1 MPPKPSAQPDMP
13 LPTAAELDILA
24 VLWRLGPATVREVH
38 DQLGK
43 DSGYTTTS
51 KQMQLMLG
59 KRLLLRTERFG
70 AHVYEAGIPKEQT
83 QKQIVGDLIS
93 RAFEGSA
100 RGLVMGALAAKPA
113 SAEDLDEIRRMIEAA
128 GRKERKGK
136 S

>member
-1 MPPKPSAQPDMP
+1 MP

-38 DQLGK
+38 DQLAK

-70 AHVYEAGIPKEQT
+70 VHVYEAGIPKEQT

-128 GRKERKGK
+128 GRKDRKSK
-136 S
+136 